1 MNNSPTMK
9 GWLMGALMACAAL
22 QPLASHAALFGDDEA
37 RAAILEVRQRVET
50 LRQSID
56 ASDRRRVE
64 EVEQLRR
71 SLLDLQSQIEVL
83 RADQA
88 RLQGKN
94 EELARAVGEIQRRQA
109 SLGQAVDERL
119 RVLEPQRVT
128 VDGMEFSASPEEK
141 KEYEAALG
149 VFRGG
154 NFAQA
159 QTVLVEFAKRYPESG
174 YYPSV
179 LFWLGNA
186 QYATRDYK
194 EAVINLRAMLTRAP
208 DHARAADARLS
219 IANCQIELKDTR
231 AARATLEEVV
241 RLHPQ
246 SEAALAAK
254 ERLSRL
260 R

>member
-1 MNNSPTMK
+1 MNNLQGMK
-9 GWLMGALMACAAL
+9 GRLAAVFLACTAL
-22 QPLASHAALFGDDEA
+22 QPLTTHAALFGDDEA
-37 RAAILEVRQRVET
+37 RSAILELRQRIET
-50 LRQSID
+50 LRQSAD
-56 ASDRRRVE
+56 ASDRRRSE
-64 EVEQLRR
+64 EVDQLRR
-71 SLLDLQSQIEVL
+71 SLLDLQNQIELL

-94 EELARAVGEIQRRQA
+94 EELARALGEAQRRQT

-119 RVLEPQRVT
+119 RVLEPQKVS
-128 VDGMEFSASPEEK
+128 VDGREFSATPEEK
-141 KEYEAALG
+141 KDYEAALA

-154 NFAQA
+154 DFAQA
-159 QTVLVEFAKRYPESG
+159 QAVLVDFAKRYPESG

-194 EAVINLRAMLTRAP
+194 EAIINLRAMLARAP

-231 AARATLEEVV
+231 AARGTFEEVI

-254 ERLSRL
+254 ERLARL